1 MPNIGVRS
9 PYFIYAGPQSGGN
22 SAVMTLTIDSTNVY
36 TITKETGTEFLVD
49 IADIVRDF
57 VNPTYD
63 GTLDLDSIGEV
74 PVTTSVQFY
83 DTNLVTVGSPYNQ
96 SHTAFD
102 AYNYFQEGNNA
113 QPTPTGFS
121 TIMLSGD
128 TIWAPEG
135 GSGSFYNANQ
145 SYEIFLNTYDAND
158 ATKAGITIKR
168 FPCTK
173 YDPVKCVFV
182 NKFGVPQELY
192 FFGKTIESTTSQ
204 REQYKANIV
213 GSNGA
218 SSVYAHQR
226 RSFEINGTTR
236 YTLNTGFVD
245 ESYTEYVRELM
256 LSENVWL
263 VIDSVVRP
271 VTPLSSEVTFRTSL
285 NDKLIEYTVE
295 FEQSSDL
302 ISSVR

>member
-9 PYFIYAGPQSGGN
+9 PYFIYETQSGGV
-22 SAVMTLTIDSTNVY
+22 SATMTLTIDSTNVY
-36 TITKETGTEFLVD
+36 TITKTTGTTFLAD
-49 IADIVRDF
+49 ISNIVRDYIS
-57 VNPTYD
+57 PTYD

-83 DTNLVTVGSPYNQ
+83 DANLITVGSPHTQ

-113 QPTPTGFS
+113 QPTPTGVS

-135 GSGSFYNANQ
+135 GSGSFYSANQ
-145 SYEIFLNTYDAND
+145 VYEIFLNSYDEND

-168 FPCTK
+168 FPCSR
-173 YDPVKCVFV
+173 YDAIKCVFV

-192 FFGKTIESTTSQ
+192 FFGKTIESASST
-204 REQYKANIV
+204 RESYKANIV
-213 GSNGA
+213 GTNGA
-218 SSVYAHQR
+218 ANVYTHQK
-226 RSFEINGTTR
+226 RSFDVNGSTS
-236 YTLNTGFVD
+236 YILNTGFVD
-245 ESYTEYVRELM
+245 EAYTEYIRELM

-263 VIDSVVRP
+263 VIDGVVRP
-271 VTPLSSEVTFRTSL
+271 VTPTSSDVTFRTSL
-285 NDKLIEYTVE
+285 NDKLIEYSVV
-295 FEQSSDL
+295 FEQSNDL

>member
-9 PYFIYAGPQSGGN
+9 PYFITETQSGG
-22 SAVMTLTIDSTNVY
+22 SYAIMTLTIDGSNVY
-36 TITKETGTEFLVD
+36 TIRKDTGTTFSVD
-49 IADIVRDF
+49 ISDIVRDF

-74 PVTTSVQFY
+74 SVTTSTQFY
-83 DTNLVTVGSPYNQ
+83 DTNNLTVGSAKTK

-113 QPTPTGFS
+113 QPTPTGVS

-135 GSGSFYNANQ
+135 GSGSFYSANQ
-145 SYEIFLNTYDAND
+145 SYEIFLNTYDEND

-168 FPCTK
+168 HECTK
-173 YDPVKCVFV
+173 YTPVKCVFV

-192 FFGKTIESTTSQ
+192 FFGKTTESSTST
-204 REQYKANIV
+204 RESYKANITAA
-213 GSNGA
+213 NGTVDVN
-218 SSVYAHQR
+218 SHQK
-226 RSFEINGTTR
+226 RSFDVNGTTR
-236 YTLNTGFVD
+236 YTLNTGLVD

-263 VIDSVVRP
+263 VIDNIVRP
-271 VTPLSSEVTFRTSL
+271 VTPTSSDVTFRTSL
-285 NDKLIEYTVE
+285 NDKMIQYTVE
-295 FEQSSDL
+295 FEQSNDL
-302 ISSVR
+302 ISSAR

>member
-9 PYFIYAGPQSGGN
+9 PYFIYAGPQSGGV
-22 SAVMTLTIDSTNVY
+22 SATMTLTIDSTNVY
-36 TITKETGTEFLVD
+36 TITKTTGTEFLVD
-49 IADIVRDF
+49 ISDIVRDF

-63 GTLDLDSIGEV
+63 GILDLDSIGEV

-83 DTNLVTVGSPYNQ
+83 DSNLVAVGSPYTQ

-102 AYNYFQEGNNA
+102 GYNYFSEGNNA
-113 QPTPTGFS
+113 QITPGGVV

-135 GSGSFYNANQ
+135 VGGIFYSANQ
-145 SYEIFLNTYDAND
+145 IYDVFTNTYSGTD
-158 ATKAGITIKR
+158 TLKAGITIKR
-168 FPCTK
+168 YECTK
-173 YDPVKCVFV
+173 YTPVKSVFV

-192 FFGKTIESTTSQ
+192 FFGKTIESTSTT
-204 REQYKANIV
+204 RESYKANIV

-218 SSVYAHQR
+218 SSVYSHQN
-226 RSFEINGTTR
+226 RSFDVNGTTR
-236 YTLNTGFVD
+236 YILNTGFVD
-245 ESYTEYVRELM
+245 ESYTEYIRELM

-263 VIDSVVRP
+263 QVDGKIRP
-271 VTPLSSEVTFRTSL
+271 VTPISSEVTFRTSL
-285 NDKLIEYTVE
+285 NDKMVQYTVE
-295 FEQSSDL
+295 FEQANDL

>member
-83 DTNLVTVGSPYNQ
+83 DTNLVTVGSPYTQ

-102 AYNYFQEGNNA
+102 AYNYFQEGNNC
-113 QPTPTGFS
+113 QIDDS
-121 TIMLSGD
+121 INLISGS
-128 TIWAPEG
+128 TIWAPENTA
-135 GSGSFYNANQ
+135 GSFY
-145 SYEIFLNTYDAND
+145 
-158 ATKAGITIKR
+158 ATSALGAVSVVGYTTSATSQGGVTIKR

-182 NKFGVPQELY
+182 NKLGVPQELY

-218 SSVYAHQR
+218 SSVYAHQK

-295 FEQSSDL
+295 FEQSNDL